1 MNRLSSSG
9 LGQFMWQGWLNRNMR
24 SLLFTI
30 FSNFFSG
37 LCRDIL
43 KFCILWLWRQ
53 IEIVTNTKVAYG
65 GERGAPLGAGKEC
78 QVGFLLIRLFSPNYQ
93 LQHLILSSRI
103 SPHSPLSRI
112 SPHLPFFSELSAS
125 TSYFCH
131 LWIWE
136 AKRKNGHRV
145 KYLQTNLVYSDETL
159 VFWIKFFKKDNP
171 QPPSYLSIRYII
183 KIRSTPISELRIHQQ
198 Y

>member
-1 MNRLSSSG
+1 MFGIIISSRAELLFYFNKILNIEQTEFIWFG
-9 LGQFMWQGWLNRNMR
+9 TIYVHLYLTGGLNRNMR

-145 KYLQTNLVYSDETL
+145 KYLQTNLVYSGETL
-159 VFWIKFFKKDNP
+159 VFFG
-171 QPPSYLSIRYII
+171 
-183 KIRSTPISELRIHQQ
+183 
-198 Y
+198 